1 MGIRTVS
8 FKGGIHPD
16 YNKELTASKA
26 IEPAVPPSIV
36 VIPLQQ
42 HTGAPCQP
50 LVKVGDNVKMGQKIG
65 EASGFVSVLVH
76 SSVSGKVVA
85 IEPRL
90 HPGGQQVVSVVI
102 ESDGRDALDESI
114 KPQGDIDSLSKDAI
128 IDIIKEAGIAGLG
141 GAAFPT
147 HVKLLPPPDKKID
160 LVIINGAECE
170 PYLTCDHRLMVEKP
184 EDVVY
189 GTRAIMKALGVDKAV
204 IAIENNKADAIAAIL
219 KAASAYPNIDVVALK
234 TKYPQGAEKQLIK
247 ALTGKEVPSGGLPS
261 DVGTVVDN
269 VGTAA
274 AIAKAIKTGMPLIER
289 VVTVTG
295 KGIKEPKNLLAR
307 IGTPF
312 AQLIEQ
318 CGGFSGQPG
327 KVIMGGPMMGI
338 AQFSLDVPVIKG
350 TSGILVLNEQEA
362 ETPAAQ
368 TCIRCGRCV
377 EACPMNLLPLFISQY
392 ALAGMYDKAEQ
403 YYALD
408 CIECGCCSFE
418 CPAKRPLVESIRLA
432 KRAILAKRRKAK
444 QE

>member
-50 LVKVGDNVKMGQKIG
+50 LVKVGDDVKMGQKIG
-65 EASGFVSVLVH
+65 EASGFVSVPVH

-261 DVGTVVDN
+261 DVGAVVDN

-444 QE
+444 

>member
-1 MGIRTVS
+1 
-8 FKGGIHPD
+8 
-16 YNKELTASKA
+16 
-26 IEPAVPPSIV
+26 
-36 VIPLQQ
+36 
-42 HTGAPCQP
+42 
-50 LVKVGDNVKMGQKIG
+50 
-65 EASGFVSVLVH
+65 VH